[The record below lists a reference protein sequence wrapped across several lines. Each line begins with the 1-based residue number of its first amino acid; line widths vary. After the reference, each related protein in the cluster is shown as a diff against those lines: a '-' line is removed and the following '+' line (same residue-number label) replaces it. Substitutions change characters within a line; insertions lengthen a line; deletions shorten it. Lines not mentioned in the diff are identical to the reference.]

1 MAFVAS
7 GVFRAIWNPNDA
19 IAWCDDLTDGTAGL
33 MLKRYADPD
42 SMAHPVTEHRRDH
55 IVHIIT
61 GNDPDAEYVHIT
73 QPGCQTAYRYVVLCL
88 VDGRLHLR
96 HINTDRQMQRGGQIR
111 NRVPDL
117 VLFKESTADC
127 VLSLYGRIQHGM
139 LALELVAPSG
149 AQVFSTDFHL
159 GRRVSVAMLHARAV
173 IALRATGILGPLN
186 QLKLLNGTVVLK
198 GNHTIWSP
206 RATGAIRVRLFHK
219 QSKAQAQLSA
229 FFRRSA

>member
-1 MAFVAS
+1 MNFVSS

-19 IAWCDDLTDGTAGL
+19 VAWSDDLVDGTAGL
-33 MLKRYADPD
+33 MLKRYHDDD
-42 SMAHPVTEHRRDH
+42 SVAHPVTEHRLDH

-61 GNDPDAEYVHIT
+61 GNDQDAEFVNIT
-73 QPGCQTAYRYVVLCL
+73 QPGGQTAYRYVVLCL
-88 VDGRLHLR
+88 INGRLHLR
-96 HINTDRQMQRGGQIR
+96 HIATDRQMQRGGQIR
-111 NRVPDL
+111 NQLPDL

-127 VLSLYGRIQHGM
+127 VLNLYGRIQHGM

-149 AQVFSTDFHL
+149 ATVFSTDFVL
-159 GRRVSVAMLHARAV
+159 TQRVSVAMLHSRAK
-173 IALRATGILGPLN
+173 IALRANGFLGPLS
-186 QLKLLNGTVVLK
+186 QLKMLNGTVVLK